1 MAARARGAPPARQGA
16 AAATP
21 AERRGQE
28 HRDQAKL
35 HARDALDVLVESAIA
50 RDAEACAV
58 RVAEAAARVVQH
70 DASTAARR
78 LKEKNAGAGVG
89 VGTTVAA

>member
-16 AAATP
+16 ATATP

-58 RVAEAAARVVQH
+58 RVAEAAARAQH

-78 LKEKNAGAGVG
+78 LEEKNAGAGVG
-89 VGTTVAA
+89 VGNTAAA